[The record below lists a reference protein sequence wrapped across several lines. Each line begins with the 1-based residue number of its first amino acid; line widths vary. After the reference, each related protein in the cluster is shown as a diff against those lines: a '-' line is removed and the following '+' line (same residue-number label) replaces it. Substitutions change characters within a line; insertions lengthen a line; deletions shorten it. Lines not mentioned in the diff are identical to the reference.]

1 MGQSGQEHLLACAE
15 REREL
20 AARSFDEMVRATH
33 FKLAHEYA
41 MRAHGEDLL
50 ARGDDAVSSE
60 LGVR

>member
-1 MGQSGQEHLLACAE
+1 MGQSDQEQLLACAV

-33 FKLAHEYA
+33 LKLAHEYA

-50 ARGDDAVSSE
+50 ARVVHESS
-60 LGVR
+60 

>member
-1 MGQSGQEHLLACAE
+1 MGQSDQEHLLACAE

-33 FKLAHEYA
+33 LKLAHEYA
-41 MRAHGEDLL
+41 MRAHGDDLL

-60 LGVR
+60 PEVR